1 MTTRILP
8 VIMSGGSGTRL
19 WPLSREDMPKQL
31 QALTSDTSM
40 LVETARRVAGEG
52 EGIEFLPP
60 LVILNAKQ
68 AETARAQLA
77 GNSFPD
83 ARFVVEPVGRNTAAV
98 AAAAAE
104 LAAATDGAD
113 LVLLLPAD
121 HFIRDVPAFRAA
133 IGHGSAL
140 ACEGRLVTF
149 GIEPDQPHT
158 GYGYIRRGDASGPGF
173 NVRAFTEKPDA
184 ATAAGFLNAGGY
196 YWNAGIFLFSPDALT
211 VEMERQCPDVLR
223 AVRRAINDGVSDG
236 TRFDLDAQAFARCP
250 SISFDYAVM
259 EGTDRAA
266 VVPADIGWSDV
277 GAWSALWDIA
287 DDKSVDGNVS
297 RGDVHFVD
305 TRNSYVMTNG
315 RRVGVIG
322 LDNVVVVVTD
332 DAVLVSDGSKTQ
344 DVKKLVI
351 ALEDEGR
358 SELL

>member
-40 LVETARRVAGEG
+40 LVEAARRVAGEG
-52 EGIEFLPP
+52 DGIEFLPP

-68 AETARAQLA
+68 ADTARAQLA
-77 GNSFPD
+77 DDSFPD

-133 IGHGSAL
+133 IGQGSAL
-140 ACEGRLVTF
+140 ARDGRLVTF

-158 GYGYIRRGDASGPGF
+158 GYGYIRRGDASGPGY
-173 NVRAFTEKPDA
+173 NVQAFTEKPDA
-184 ATAAGFLNAGGY
+184 ETAAGFLRAGGF
-196 YWNAGIFLFSPDALT
+196 YWNAGIFLFAPDAVT
-211 VEMERQCPDVLR
+211 AEMERQCPDVLL

-236 TRFDLDAQAFARCP
+236 ARFDLDAQAFARCP

-277 GAWSALWDIA
+277 GSFDALWQIR
-287 DDKSVDGNVS
+287 DKDAAGNAGT
-297 RGDVHFVD
+297 GDVDFLD
-305 TRNSYVMTNG
+305 S
-315 RRVGVIG
+315 RRCFGFATDARVVLCGVRD
-322 LDNVVVVVTD
+322 LVVVQTG
-332 DAVLVSDGSKTQ
+332 DAVLVANRNDSQAIKAVVEQ
-344 DVKKLVI
+344 LK
-351 ALEDEGR
+351 AEGR
-358 SELL
+358 SDLL

>member
-31 QALTSDTSM
+31 QALTSDASM

-52 EGIEFLPP
+52 DGIEFLPP

-68 AETARAQLA
+68 VDTARAQLA
-77 GNSFPD
+77 GNGFPE

-104 LAAATDGAD
+104 LAKATDGAD

-121 HFIRDVPAFRAA
+121 HFIRDVGSFRSA
-133 IGHGSAL
+133 IGQGSAL
-140 ACEGRLVTF
+140 ARSGRLVTF

-173 NVRAFTEKPDA
+173 DVRAFTEKPDA
-184 ATAAGFLNAGGY
+184 ATATDFLRVGGY
-196 YWNAGIFLFSPDALT
+196 YWNAGIFLFAPDA
-211 VEMERQCPDVLR
+211 VIDEMHRQCPDVLA
-223 AVRRAINDGVSDG
+223 AVRKAISGGHQAGV
-236 TRFDLDAQAFARCP
+236 RLDLEAGAFARCP

-277 GAWSALWDIA
+277 GSFDALWQIR
-287 DDKSVDGNVS
+287 DKDSAGNAGT
-297 RGDVHFVD
+297 GDVNFLDARRCFGFATD
-305 TRNSYVMTNG
+305 TRV
-315 RRVGVIG
+315 VLCGVRD
-322 LDNVVVVVTD
+322 LVVVQTR
-332 DAVLVSDGSKTQ
+332 DAVLVADRNDSQAIKSVVEQLK
-344 DVKKLVI
+344 
-351 ALEDEGR
+351 AEGR
-358 SELL
+358 TDLL

>member
-52 EGIEFLPP
+52 DGIEFLPP

-68 AETARAQLA
+68 ADTARAQLA
-77 GNSFPD
+77 DNSFPD

-133 IGHGSAL
+133 IGQGSAL
-140 ACEGRLVTF
+140 ARDGRLVTF

-158 GYGYIRRGDASGPGF
+158 GYGYIRRGDASGPGY
-173 NVRAFTEKPDA
+173 NVQAFTEKPDA
-184 ATAAGFLNAGGY
+184 ETAAGFLRAGGF
-196 YWNAGIFLFSPDALT
+196 YWNAGIFLFAPDA
-211 VEMERQCPDVLR
+211 VAAEMERQCPDVLL

-236 TRFDLDAQAFARCP
+236 ARFDLDAQAFARCP

-277 GAWSALWDIA
+277 GSFDALWQIR
-287 DDKSVDGNVS
+287 DKDEAGNAGT
-297 RGDVHFVD
+297 GDVDFLD
-305 TRNSYVMTNG
+305 S
-315 RRVGVIG
+315 RRCFGFATDARVVLCGVRD
-322 LDNVVVVVTD
+322 LVVVQTG
-332 DAVLVSDGSKTQ
+332 DAVLVADRNDSQAIKAVVEQ
-344 DVKKLVI
+344 LK
-351 ALEDEGR
+351 AEGR
-358 SELL
+358 SDLL

>member
-158 GYGYIRRGDASGPGF
+158 GYGYIQRGDASGRGF

-184 ATAAGFLNAGGY
+184 ATAASFLRAGGY
-196 YWNAGIFLFSPDALT
+196 YWNAGIFLFSPDAVT
-211 VEMERQCPDVLR
+211 GEMERQCPDVLR
-223 AVRRAINDGVSDG
+223 AVRGAIQDGVSDG

-277 GAWSALWDIA
+277 GSFDALWQIR
-287 DDKSVDGNVS
+287 DKDEAGNAGTGAVDFLDS
-297 RGDVHFVD
+297 RRCFGFATDA
-305 TRNSYVMTNG
+305 
-315 RRVGVIG
+315 RVVLCGVRD
-322 LDNVVVVVTD
+322 LVVVQTA
-332 DAVLVSDGSKTQ
+332 DAVLVADRNDSQAIKA
-344 DVKKLVI
+344 VVEKLK
-351 ALEDEGR
+351 AEGR
-358 SELL
+358 TDLL

>member
-1 MTTRILP
+1 
-8 VIMSGGSGTRL
+8 
-19 WPLSREDMPKQL
+19 MPKQL

-40 LVETARRVAGEG
+40 LVEAARRVAGEG
-52 EGIEFLPP
+52 DGIEFLPP

-68 AETARAQLA
+68 ADTARAQLA
-77 GNSFPD
+77 DDSFPD

-133 IGHGSAL
+133 IGQGSAL
-140 ACEGRLVTF
+140 ARDGRLVTF

-158 GYGYIRRGDASGPGF
+158 GYGYIRRGDASGPGY
-173 NVRAFTEKPDA
+173 NVQAFTEKPDA
-184 ATAAGFLNAGGY
+184 ETAAGFLRAGGF
-196 YWNAGIFLFSPDALT
+196 YWNAGIFLFAPDAVT
-211 VEMERQCPDVLR
+211 AEMERQCPDVLL

-236 TRFDLDAQAFARCP
+236 ARFDLDAQAFARCP

-277 GAWSALWDIA
+277 GSFDALWQIR
-287 DDKSVDGNVS
+287 DKDAAGNAGT
-297 RGDVHFVD
+297 GDVDFLD
-305 TRNSYVMTNG
+305 S
-315 RRVGVIG
+315 RRCFGFATDARVVLCGVRD
-322 LDNVVVVVTD
+322 LVVVQTG
-332 DAVLVSDGSKTQ
+332 DAVLVANRNDSQAIKAVVEQ
-344 DVKKLVI
+344 LK
-351 ALEDEGR
+351 AEGR
-358 SELL
+358 SDLL